1 MTPEQSAEATF
12 NAQRAIEA
20 FLEEGLNYED
30 IRYRMNLA
38 WQGANKKPNGQ
49 EGYERWMR
57 YFNAMMEI
65 LDILDP
71 VEPPKKEWTVDD
83 LKKALSTALARS
95 SAIDT
100 QFLDANIESY
110 TYGTGNTEL
119 DNLCDEGQA
128 LDFHI
133 QNLYDEITMQEA
145 FERNKRLCDIAC
157 AHVPGSKWPN
167 EEEFNRVR
175 QTIMQMLC
183 GTYDDNGKYTKEQII
198 LHAQERKEDIFDHGI
213 YTDHDELELMTPYVM
228 YNMAQDLPD

>member
-12 NAQRAIEA
+12 NAQQAIEA
-20 FLEEGLNYED
+20 FLEDGLSYED

-38 WQGANKKPNGQ
+38 WQGANGKPNGQ

-65 LDILDP
+65 LDVLHP
-71 VEPPKKEWTVDD
+71 QEKRWTVGDI
-83 LKKALSTALARS
+83 KQGIENAIERYNTMHAKVEALA
-95 SAIDT
+95 AT
-100 QFLDANIESY
+100 GIE
-110 TYGTGNTEL
+110 YGEGNTEF
-119 DNLCDEGQA
+119 DSLCDEEQA
-128 LDFHI
+128 MYWHI
-133 QNLYDEITMQEA
+133 DSMTAELRMQEA
-145 FERNKRLCDIAC
+145 FERNKRLRNIAC

-183 GTYDDNGKYTKEQII
+183 GTYDDNGKYTKEEII
-198 LHAQERKEDIFDHGI
+198 LHAQEQKEEVFDHGI
-213 YTDHDELELMTPYVM
+213 YTDFDEMELLIPYVM